1 MTPETRRAE
10 KFDAAIKHLDWCAQV
25 PHTIDQLVGIYAE
38 KTRTTQRPLR
48 HGMTND
54 EILSSITQHSG
65 GGGRGGHSDPTA
77 QAALYGEPDAID
89 DDGTLAEI
97 RGTIEAIGA
106 HALELDDLCAMS
118 VDESVWRPPATDPTL
133 TGQVRDAVSRLHHA
147 RPLLDLTAQVHPHA
161 DWLLHEIAEAAC
173 WLHDK
178 TRGIWDQYRGDQLPV
193 AEQKAI
199 SECGN
204 CKGHGITGTLATRDG
219 LCDRCARFQ
228 SDNKCLPDQRIVRA
242 WDRGSKSIPNGWVI
256 EAKAAS
262 KVKPGRSRAS

>member
-10 KFDAAIKHLDWCAQV
+10 KFDAAIKHLDWCAAV
-25 PHTIDQLVGIYAE
+25 PHTVDAVVGIYAE

-48 HGMTND
+48 HGMSND
-54 EILSSITQHSG
+54 EILSSLTNHNG
-65 GGGRGGHSDPTA
+65 GGGKGGHSDPTA

-118 VDESVWRPPATDPTL
+118 VDEPVWRPEVTDPTL
-133 TGQVRDAVSRLHHA
+133 TGQVRDAVSRLHHC

-161 DWLLHEIAEAAC
+161 DWLLHEIAESAG

-193 AEQKAI
+193 VEQKPI
-199 SECGN
+199 VPCRICGDWR
-204 CKGHGITGTLATRDG
+204 TGTIAVAAG
-219 LCDRCARFQ
+219 RCAECSTFHSNHQCERTE
-228 SDNKCLPDQRIVRA
+228 PIVRRA
-242 WDRGSKSIPNGWVI
+242 EYGKGPTPAQMI
-256 EAKAAS
+256 EARAAKKS
-262 KVKPGRSRAS
+262 KRSERAS

>member
-1 MTPETRRAE
+1 MTRETRRAE
-10 KFDAAIKHLDWCAQV
+10 KFDAAIKRLDWCAQV
-25 PHTIDQLVGIYAE
+25 PHTVDNVVGIYAE

-65 GGGRGGHSDPTA
+65 GGGKGGHADLTA

-97 RGTIEAIGA
+97 RGTIEGIAA

-118 VDESVWRPPATDPTL
+118 VDEPKWRPPATDPTL

-147 RPLLDLTAQVHPHA
+147 CPLLDRTAQVHPHA
-161 DWLLHEIAEAAC
+161 DWLLHEIAESAG

-193 AEQKAI
+193 AEQKPI
-199 SECGN
+199 EPCRLCGTWRNGTIAVSRGRCEQCTTFQGHHN
-204 CKGHGITGTLATRDG
+204 CTPTE
-219 LCDRCARFQ
+219 
-228 SDNKCLPDQRIVRA
+228 RIVTYWEAHGRTG
-242 WDRGSKSIPNGWVI
+242 RNVSTPPGMIL

-262 KVKPGRSRAS
+262 RRKVG